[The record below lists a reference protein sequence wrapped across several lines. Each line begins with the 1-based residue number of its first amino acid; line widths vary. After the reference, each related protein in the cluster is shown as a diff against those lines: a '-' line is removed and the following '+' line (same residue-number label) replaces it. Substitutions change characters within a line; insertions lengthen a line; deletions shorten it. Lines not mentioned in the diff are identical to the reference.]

1 VKTMDETKKR
11 YVEQLQ
17 EYDRVI
23 EDAIRTQDL
32 GSIPRIRE
40 LNTALGR
47 TLNKM
52 IENTTFL
59 KKNTPDIEQQ
69 RDELID
75 RLGKIQ
81 KDYNGL
87 KANSDQLETLR
98 RIRKEQNREGD
109 AELYMY
115 LLFFLL
121 VALCIVIFVLFFSG
135 QTKAATAASANIPPT
150 AATLV

>member
-1 VKTMDETKKR
+1 MDETKKR